1 MTDKELVLRAVTAR
15 EKAYAP
21 YSGFCVGAALLT
33 ESGKVYT
40 GCNIENASLGATIC
54 AERVAMTKAVS
65 AGERKFAKIAIVGG
79 KEGEDLVFCSPCGI
93 CRQFMAEFTNADFP
107 VILGTPNDFR
117 TYTLNELLL
126 LAFTP
131 KDLSVE

>member
-65 AGERKFAKIAIVGG
+65 DGERKFAKIAIVGG
-79 KEGEDLVFCSPCGI
+79 KEGEDRVVCSPCGI
-93 CRQFMAEFTNADFP
+93 CKQYIAELTDADVP